1 MLIHNFEQDLEVVDV
16 MLIYK
21 ALKPE
26 GFILGLQGL
35 GERFFY
41 YYFFKSCK
49 INVFFFCSF
58 LVVGY
63 LKSRKYEPVL
73 SPQLHSAAEAAGI
86 HCKVCS
92 NYLPHSFS

>member
-21 ALKPE
+21 ALEPG

-35 GERFFY
+35 GERFF
-41 YYFFKSCK
+41 FFLNMQNKR
-49 INVFFFCSF
+49 FFVLFFS

-63 LKSRKYEPVL
+63 LKSRKYQPVL

>member
-1 MLIHNFEQDLEVVDV
+1 MLIYNFEQDLEVVDV

-21 ALKPE
+21 ALKPG
-26 GFILGLQGL
+26 GFILGLQGF
-35 GERFFY
+35 GERSFFF
-41 YYFFKSCK
+41 FFKSCK
-49 INVFFFCSF
+49 INVFLFFFFS

-63 LKSRKYEPVL
+63 LKSRKYQPVL